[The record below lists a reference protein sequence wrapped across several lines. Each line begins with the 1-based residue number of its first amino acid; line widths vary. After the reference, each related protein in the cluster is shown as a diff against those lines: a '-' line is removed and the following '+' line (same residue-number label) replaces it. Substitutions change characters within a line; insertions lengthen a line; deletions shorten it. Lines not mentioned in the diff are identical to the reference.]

1 MLRRGD
7 TRPTVTIA
15 DRPPPTMK
23 VLALLAVIVGLVV
36 GADVTAIARSGRPLH
51 HEALAQSVPLAVISP
66 PVVDP
71 SPTSP
76 PSPPVAPVREL
87 HPGQRVVMDPATSWA
102 VLIGVQH
109 YETPTHPTF
118 GAVGDVAAF
127 NRLLT
132 RAGWMPSHVLTLT
145 DRQATASGIREAVRW
160 LADRS
165 TADGFALF
173 HYSGHV
179 LQTGGREL
187 LWGVDNG
194 LIPNDEFA
202 AGMAAVRGRAWV
214 DIAGCESA
222 GFDQGIASP
231 DRFYTSSSMTT
242 QKSYEVPRWGES
254 VWTGFLVDQALLG
267 GRAGPG
273 PLSIQAAVRWSQQ
286 QARTYTSLQE
296 PFGPQDPYAVGGDG
310 EWFLGPGV
318 ASAA

>member
-1 MLRRGD
+1 M
-7 TRPTVTIA
+7 
-15 DRPPPTMK
+15 
-23 VLALLAVIVGLVV
+23 VLAVTAIVVL
-36 GADVTAIARSGRPLH
+36 GADVTAVTRGGRLQRRG
-51 HEALAQSVPLAVISP
+51 ALAQSVPLAVIAP
-66 PVVDP
+66 
-71 SPTSP
+71 
-76 PSPPVAPVREL
+76 PPVADPLAPPALAPARQL

-102 VLIGVQH
+102 VVIGVQH
-109 YETPTHPTF
+109 YDAPTHPTF

-132 RAGWMPSHVLTLT
+132 KAGWTPSHVLTLT
-145 DRQATASGIREAVRW
+145 DRQATAAGIRDAMRW
-160 LADRS
+160 LADHS
-165 TADGFALF
+165 TPDGFALF

-222 GFDQGIASP
+222 GFDKGISTP

-242 QKSYEVPRWGES
+242 QKSYEEPKWGES

-267 GRAGPG
+267 GRSGQGQP
-273 PLSIQAAVRWSQQ
+273 SIQAAVRWSQQ

-318 ASAA
+318 APAA

>member
-1 MLRRGD
+1 MPVAGAGLPRARRLL
-7 TRPTVTIA
+7 TV
-15 DRPPPTMK
+15 
-23 VLALLAVIVGLVV
+23 LAVIVGVV
-36 GADVTAIARSGRPLH
+36 LGVDVIAVTRGERSPH
-51 HEALAQSVPLAVISP
+51 HEAIAQSVPLAVVSP
-66 PVVDP
+66 PDADLTP
-71 SPTSP
+71 PTP
-76 PSPPVAPVREL
+76 PTPAVAPVRQL

-109 YETPTHPTF
+109 YDAPTHPTY
-118 GAVGDVAAF
+118 GAIGDVAAF

-132 RAGWMPSHVLTLT
+132 SAGWMPSHVLTLT
-145 DRQATASGIREAVRW
+145 DQQATASGIRGAVRW
-160 LADRS
+160 LGDHS

-202 AGMAAVRGRAWV
+202 AGMSAVRGRAWV

-222 GFDQGIASP
+222 GFDKGIATP

-242 QKSYEVPRWGES
+242 QKSYEEPRWGES

-273 PLSIQAAVRWSQQ
+273 PLSIQAAVRWSQT

-310 EWFLGPGV
+310 EWFLGPRV